1 MIRDAFLLS
10 DHNPL
15 LPAFQQAYERTS
27 GKTLPLGAKPFCD
40 DANSFWSLAKIPAI
54 THGPNAGGAH
64 TLEEWVSID
73 DLVRVAQV
81 YVLTALGFCAG

>member
-1 MIRDAFLLS
+1 MTAARTTTKRTPAPTQTLAEKLS
-10 DHNPL
+10 
-15 LPAFQQAYERTS
+15 
-27 GKTLPLGAKPFCD
+27 KPFCD

-54 THGPNAGGAH
+54 THGPSAGGAH

-81 YVLTALGFCAG
+81 YVLTALGYCGE